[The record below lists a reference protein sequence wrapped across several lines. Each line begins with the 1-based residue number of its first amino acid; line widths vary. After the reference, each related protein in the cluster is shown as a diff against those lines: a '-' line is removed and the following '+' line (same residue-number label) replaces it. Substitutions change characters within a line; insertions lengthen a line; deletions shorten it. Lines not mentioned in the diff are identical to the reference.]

1 MATQP
6 LPLTRAGKYV
16 TFQISRHYFA
26 IEASRVRQVG
36 PSRDIVPYDHPM
48 PLVCGVVV
56 LRGRRIPVVD
66 IRDRLGFADRA
77 SHPRSSV
84 MLIDTLGISGLP
96 LVGLVADKMTDVVE
110 FRDRDFRAN
119 VVQLR
124 PYGRPYGRPKTLLNL
139 DTVLSQEE
147 IAELK
152 AIF

>member
-6 LPLTRAGKYV
+6 LPVSRAGKYV

-26 IEASRVRQVG
+26 IEASRVRQVA
-36 PSRDIVPYDHPM
+36 PSRDILPYDHTM
-48 PLVCGVVV
+48 PLIRGVLVM
-56 LRGRRIPVVD
+56 RGRRIPVVD
-66 IRDRLGFADRA
+66 IRDRLGLTDRA

-96 LVGLVADKMTDVVE
+96 LIGLIADKMTDVVE

-139 DTVLSQEE
+139 DTVLTADE

-152 AIF
+152 SIF